1 VHEQNRGS
9 VVNERILKRIKE
21 NMKKN
26 GIEKK
31 RNEMNKIKLK
41 QQ

>member
-1 VHEQNRGS
+1 
-9 VVNERILKRIKE
+9 
-21 NMKKN
+21 MKKN

-41 QQ
+41 QQQKMIKQRKRKK